1 MGKIIIKKSVA
12 NQITSKLKTHKND
25 DIMPEFAENL
35 QKSDLYSENGNYFE
49 INYNVEKSNPNHDA
63 FGRFTFG
70 KKLAPN
76 TGINGGSSTT
86 IPKKTHT
93 EKIMNVDITDNKGNV
108 STKSLKVKDFVED
121 KINNKQIGYKYPSL
135 KSKTEKRKFA
145 VKHTCKL
152 IDKTEIKIPDEKI
165 TKSNCD
171 SIFREK
177 LQEVINIF
185 KDPKRGICPVIDNKK
200 VILKYEVS
208 GKHVT
213 NKLSVDEKIE
223 RAEAVRFI
231 PEIVEKEGHLLGC
244 ELVENRGYA
253 DIHYE
258 LIGKCKFSDGTIHR
272 VSVVVADKG
281 DDLLHLTIY
290 GKDIQKSFRHDT
302 SDGIF
307 GASSSIVKNLEAN
320 STSFSVF
327 GIDILSKSITSSK
340 VDKST
345 KGFSS
350 QKLMLTKHSLT
361 QQNNL
366 SSKNVTKSLTYSG
379 HKLQGRTKLYGM
391 DISIENKKGS
401 YRSGVDSDGH
411 KWKTLMHYD
420 YGYIRGTVGV
430 DKDHLD
436 CVSPETKILMADYT
450 EKCAADI
457 KKGDELIGIKLE
469 TQQHKQRKQ
478 IKTKVVHVKKGI
490 DDMLDISLENGV
502 KLRTTKG
509 HLHYKFNGNSR
520 DKLWRRADE
529 LKIGDKL
536 VMIYNHHNFEETED
550 YKKGYLFG
558 AYVGDGC
565 YNFDESK
572 QVYCDIRKGVAFID
586 VIQRVKQ
593 YWIDLGLETSE
604 IRIEKPRQ
612 TNSLLADGRKVIS
625 KMDLAILSIR
635 GINKIRYIK
644 SILVKNPKS
653 FEWCRGYIAGLFDT
667 DGCLNCRHEFQ
678 ITQTKNQD
686 EFMKFTIECIN
697 KLGYQAVKRCDDIKL
712 HTDYMADNVTMEFS
726 QIIKPALEKKRNFLG
741 QTYRYEPLEIV
752 DIKPYTGE
760 FVAIQTDEQTYI
772 ANGLVTHNC
781 YIGPDKNAK
790 KVYVIH
796 QNNPITHKY
805 DEDKCMLCFENA
817 EAAKKAYMKQY
828 DRPGFFGSM
837 ETLTVEQFKSFVF
850 SKQGSRIHKSFDIC
864 ITDITE
870 NNKQKKYEQLEK
882 ALNAIYENKPFAIKH
897 IQSDNKSTRYDNL
910 YLRFTNFDKDKIE
923 KALHKVSLSLDTN
936 MKTVQ
941 GEKFLYKAEEELT
954 DKLFRELSQKTLA
967 IYNFVIS
974 YFDLP
979 DIRIVSKAK
988 LKWKGKVIYNP
999 ENGKPISTKEW
1010 QRFITE
1016 LEKFLNRNYSGIGEK
1031 IVLSG
1036 EALGA
1041 ILERLSKTNSLS
1053 AIKKMHLSEL
1063 KIKRK
1068 DVDWISESVK
1078 NLKDVFGESI
1088 TRERA
1093 ARIQVAIDSAAQ
1105 RVTRVKDDM
1114 RNNIQQI
1121 IIDGVRD
1128 KSSKSVVAQNLF
1140 DKCASLN
1147 RDMQRIADTELQIAT
1162 NTAYIK
1168 EEVYNTKP
1176 EEKVYFER
1184 YEVLDDNTCKK
1195 CQKLKGAIALWS
1207 DVPLPNERIKD
1218 PYAKYAIWEGKLD
1231 GDAPIATVHPWCRG
1245 SWVRVFPELL

>member
-1 MGKIIIKKSVA
+1 MAKLVIKKNIAEEIKKKLESYKYIKNEKNTCESGDFVEKTQNLA
-12 NQITSKLKTHKND
+12 LTEENEQKLSKL
-25 DIMPEFAENL
+25 
-35 QKSDLYSENGNYFE
+35 QGSEC
-49 INYNVEKSNPNHDA
+49 VEKSHLYSDKYWVA
-63 FGRFTFG
+63 GKG
-70 KKLAPN
+70 KK
-76 TGINGGSSTT
+76 GGYW
-86 IPKKTHT
+86 
-93 EKIMNVDITDNKGNV
+93 EYVYNK
-108 STKSLKVKDFVED
+108 
-121 KINNKQIGYKYPSL
+121 NN
-135 KSKTEKRKFA
+135 R
-145 VKHTCKL
+145 
-152 IDKTEIKIPDEKI
+152 IDKTLKKTNEKPLTI
-165 TKSNCD
+165 VYDKTQDNFTQS
-171 SIFREK
+171 
-177 LQEVINIF
+177 LQILSQAFDYIDTWVDDWS
-185 KDPKRGICPVIDNKK
+185 DPKN
-200 VILKYEVS
+200 
-208 GKHVT
+208 
-213 NKLSVDEKIE
+213 
-223 RAEAVRFI
+223 A
-231 PEIVEKEGHLLGC
+231 
-244 ELVENRGYA
+244 
-253 DIHYE
+253 
-258 LIGKCKFSDGTIHR
+258 
-272 VSVVVADKG
+272 
-281 DDLLHLTIY
+281 
-290 GKDIQKSFRHDT
+290 
-302 SDGIF
+302 
-307 GASSSIVKNLEAN
+307 
-320 STSFSVF
+320 
-327 GIDILSKSITSSK
+327 SKSICKELRGKKICFNDISYEHIAISGSHSK
-340 VDKST
+340 ASKKNGKNLREPKNLLNHVPYLPIAKKSLEDEGLWTQARYEPLIKRKLDKTNGKVIKGYVYQTLSVELPKGSVHKYAQTTVSKIKYVDNSYSDTVYISVVGKDSIKTGEKTVKKSLANELDFIT
-345 KGFSS
+345 KGKTTSIRASS
-350 QKLMLTKHSLT
+350 YDPGSTRQAFTNLIIPQL
-361 QQNNL
+361 NNL

-391 DISIENKKGS
+391 DISIENKKGT

-420 YGYIRGTVGV
+420 YGYIRGTVGTDSDHV
-430 DKDHLD
+430 D
-436 CVSPETKILMADYT
+436 
-450 EKCAADI
+450 
-457 KKGDELIGIKLE
+457 
-469 TQQHKQRKQ
+469 
-478 IKTKVVHVKKGI
+478 
-490 DDMLDISLENGV
+490 
-502 KLRTTKG
+502 
-509 HLHYKFNGNSR
+509 
-520 DKLWRRADE
+520 
-529 LKIGDKL
+529 
-536 VMIYNHHNFEETED
+536 
-550 YKKGYLFG
+550 
-558 AYVGDGC
+558 
-565 YNFDESK
+565 
-572 QVYCDIRKGVAFID
+572 
-586 VIQRVKQ
+586 
-593 YWIDLGLETSE
+593 
-604 IRIEKPRQ
+604 
-612 TNSLLADGRKVIS
+612 
-625 KMDLAILSIR
+625 
-635 GINKIRYIK
+635 
-644 SILVKNPKS
+644 
-653 FEWCRGYIAGLFDT
+653 
-667 DGCLNCRHEFQ
+667 
-678 ITQTKNQD
+678 
-686 EFMKFTIECIN
+686 
-697 KLGYQAVKRCDDIKL
+697 
-712 HTDYMADNVTMEFS
+712 
-726 QIIKPALEKKRNFLG
+726 
-741 QTYRYEPLEIV
+741 
-752 DIKPYTGE
+752 
-760 FVAIQTDEQTYI
+760 
-772 ANGLVTHNC
+772 C

-796 QNNPITHKY
+796 QNNPVTHKY

-910 YLRFTNFDKDKIE
+910 YLRFTNFDKEKIE

-979 DIRIVSKAK
+979 DIRIVSKSK

-1010 QRFITE
+1010 QHFITE

-1078 NLKDVFGESI
+1078 NIKDVFGESI

>member
-1 MGKIIIKKSVA
+1 MAKLVIKKNIA
-12 NQITSKLKTHKND
+12 EEIKKKLKTHKND

-35 QKSDLYSENGNYFE
+35 QKSDLYSEN
-49 INYNVEKSNPNHDA
+49 KQ
-63 FGRFTFG
+63 
-70 KKLAPN
+70 
-76 TGINGGSSTT
+76 
-86 IPKKTHT
+86 
-93 EKIMNVDITDNKGNV
+93 V
-108 STKSLKVKDFVED
+108 SV
-121 KINNKQIGYKYPSL
+121 
-135 KSKTEKRKFA
+135 
-145 VKHTCKL
+145 
-152 IDKTEIKIPDEKI
+152 
-165 TKSNCD
+165 
-171 SIFREK
+171 K
-177 LQEVINIF
+177 LQSNKNISKGIIFIYDSDDILIKSINWSN
-185 KDPKRGICPVIDNKK
+185 REPVK
-200 VILKYEVS
+200 VL
-208 GKHVT
+208 
-213 NKLSVDEKIE
+213 
-223 RAEAVRFI
+223 
-231 PEIVEKEGHLLGC
+231 C
-244 ELVENRGYA
+244 
-253 DIHYE
+253 
-258 LIGKCKFSDGTIHR
+258 
-272 VSVVVADKG
+272 
-281 DDLLHLTIY
+281 
-290 GKDIQKSFRHDT
+290 
-302 SDGIF
+302 SDGITRTYYKRIVTDEDKAF
-307 GASSSIVKNLEAN
+307 IHARELFDNIAANQTIKEKEEIQNIKRKCKNPFITKEGYLFYYEGNRYSKDYLNKLKNSGNKFLIKQYNSILLEIKHISVLANNGFKIYLPKEADNDKSFDAIINNIKVDLKYIQPNTKINRIREDISDGLKQADNVSIFIDKNSKLNKEYVIKEGRQEVNITNKPVNIVDIYFEKDNDIKIIDARKKISSLKKGAIAVHTDIPSFVDYASLDSLTKSYDSLSRRSLANKNSQKKDSINTVSISK
-320 STSFSVF
+320 
-327 GIDILSKSITSSK
+327 DILAHY
-340 VDKST
+340 D
-345 KGFSS
+345 
-350 QKLMLTKHSLT
+350 
-361 QQNNL
+361 NL

-379 HKLQGRTKLYGM
+379 HKLQGRTRLYGM

-401 YRSGVDSDGH
+401 YRSGVDPDGH

-420 YGYIRGTVGV
+420 YGYIRGTVGTDSDHV
-430 DKDHLD
+430 D
-436 CVSPETKILMADYT
+436 C
-450 EKCAADI
+450 
-457 KKGDELIGIKLE
+457 
-469 TQQHKQRKQ
+469 
-478 IKTKVVHVKKGI
+478 
-490 DDMLDISLENGV
+490 
-502 KLRTTKG
+502 
-509 HLHYKFNGNSR
+509 F
-520 DKLWRRADE
+520 
-529 LKIGDKL
+529 
-536 VMIYNHHNFEETED
+536 
-550 YKKGYLFG
+550 
-558 AYVGDGC
+558 
-565 YNFDESK
+565 
-572 QVYCDIRKGVAFID
+572 
-586 VIQRVKQ
+586 
-593 YWIDLGLETSE
+593 
-604 IRIEKPRQ
+604 
-612 TNSLLADGRKVIS
+612 
-625 KMDLAILSIR
+625 
-635 GINKIRYIK
+635 
-644 SILVKNPKS
+644 
-653 FEWCRGYIAGLFDT
+653 
-667 DGCLNCRHEFQ
+667 
-678 ITQTKNQD
+678 
-686 EFMKFTIECIN
+686 
-697 KLGYQAVKRCDDIKL
+697 
-712 HTDYMADNVTMEFS
+712 
-726 QIIKPALEKKRNFLG
+726 
-741 QTYRYEPLEIV
+741 
-752 DIKPYTGE
+752 
-760 FVAIQTDEQTYI
+760 
-772 ANGLVTHNC
+772 
-781 YIGPDKNAK
+781 IGPDKNAK

-796 QNNPITHKY
+796 QNNPVTHKY

-850 SKQGSRIHKSFDIC
+850 SKQGSRIHKSFDVC

-910 YLRFTNFDKDKIE
+910 YLRFTNFDKEKIE

-979 DIRIVSKAK
+979 DIRIVSKSK

-1031 IVLSG
+1031 IILSG